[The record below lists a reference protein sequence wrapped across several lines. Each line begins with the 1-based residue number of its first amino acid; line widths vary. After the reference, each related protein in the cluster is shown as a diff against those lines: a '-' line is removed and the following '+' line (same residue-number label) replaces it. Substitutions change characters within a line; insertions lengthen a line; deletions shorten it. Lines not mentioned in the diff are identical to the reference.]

1 MLLLSGDVELQAL
14 YKEGGASHAVPGCA
28 NQGAKVIGL
37 PRQHA
42 ARCCRWSEGLQ
53 YSLPGYWEPT
63 CSCVFR
69 RVDEREL
76 GLTPCDACGVMSS
89 RGVLN

>member
-37 PRQHA
+37 P
-42 ARCCRWSEGLQ
+42 GNM
-53 YSLPGYWEPT
+53 LPGAAGGVR
-63 CSCVFR
+63 VFS
-69 RVDEREL
+69 
-76 GLTPCDACGVMSS
+76 TPCLGTGSQLAAVSLGGWMGGNLV
-89 RGVLN
+89 